1 MKRTMKDPIFFE
13 LVEAERS
20 TFSAGVDGVW
30 GMTAVEGELF
40 EVGVVGAI
48 GDEEEEGCEGV
59 SSSGYMGASW
69 RGSGTKR

>member
-1 MKRTMKDPIFFE
+1 MKDPIFFE

-48 GDEEEEGCEGV
+48 GDEEEEGCEGGV
-59 SSSGYMGASW
+59 N
-69 RGSGTKR
+69 